1 MLFDLL
7 NLMTILFKLDLHQL
21 LTQGSLK
28 EVCIHKYLG
37 KEAILVIY
45 WVLKDFL
52 GFDLKSFENELE

>member
-1 MLFDLL
+1 
-7 NLMTILFKLDLHQL
+7 MTILFKLDLHQL